1 MVIEVML
8 NEALPLFVSV
18 TFCAPLVVPTLWLAN
33 VRLVGDR
40 LTTGAGAVAP
50 VPVRLT
56 LCGLPLALSL
66 MLTAAV
72 RVPVAV
78 GVNVTLMVQLPP
90 LAATLEPQVFV

>member
-18 TFCAPLVVPTLWLAN
+18 TFCAPLVVPTSWLLKAT
-33 VRLVGDR
+33 LVGER
-40 LTTGAGAVAP
+40 LTAGPIP
-50 VPVRLT
+50 VPVKVT

-72 RVPVAV
+72 RVPVAA
-78 GVNVTLMVQLPP
+78 GVNVTLMVQLP
-90 LAATLEPQVFV
+90 LAATLDPQVFV